1 MRAVRPLRSTL
12 YGAPLQG
19 NHVTFQRGGERE
31 KGGGRRRKTV
41 GRVKR
46 NRVRKG
52 YLKMD
57 FLAKEHMRGER

>member
-1 MRAVRPLRSTL
+1 MRVASPLRSTL

-19 NHVTFQRGGERE
+19 NHVTFQRGGARE
-31 KGGGRRRKTV
+31 KGGGRKRMTV
-41 GRVKR
+41 GRVER

-57 FLAKEHMRGER
+57 YLAKNA